1 MEIEDDVNENE
12 NDRKNKLKEL
22 VLEMSEF
29 DENVTKYLN
38 SNSKI
43 FDQIEYQMKSIVFLI
58 Y

>member
-1 MEIEDDVNENE
+1 MEIEYDTNENE

-22 VLEMSEF
+22 VLEMSEC

>member
-1 MEIEDDVNENE
+1 MEIEYDANENE

-22 VLEMSEF
+22 VLEMSEC

>member
-1 MEIEDDVNENE
+1 MEIEYDAKENE

-22 VLEMSEF
+22 VLEMSEC

>member
-1 MEIEDDVNENE
+1 MEIEDDANENE

-22 VLEMSEF
+22 VLEMSEC

>member
-1 MEIEDDVNENE
+1 MEIEYDVNENE

-22 VLEMSEF
+22 VLEMSEC